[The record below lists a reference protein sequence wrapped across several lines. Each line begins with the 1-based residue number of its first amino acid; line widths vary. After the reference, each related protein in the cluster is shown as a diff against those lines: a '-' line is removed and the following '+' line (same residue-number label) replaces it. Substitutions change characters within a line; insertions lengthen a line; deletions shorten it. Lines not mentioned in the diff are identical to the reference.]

1 MSEFR
6 MPSLGADMESGTLVE
21 WNIRPGERVERGQ
34 IVCVVETQKG
44 AIDVEI
50 WETGT
55 VERLVAEEGQKVPV
69 GEVLAVILGEGEKAE
84 GEKAEGEPA
93 GRETPA
99 EPSIPEAPQPP
110 SPQAPGL
117 APPVTATPEVA
128 SSGGRLR
135 ISPAARKRAAELG
148 LDPAGVRGSGVDGSI
163 TLEDI
168 EHAAKAGEPAASAQ
182 AAPTTDAHAA
192 MRQAIAAA
200 MARSKREIPHYYLGH
215 TLCVEPALAW
225 LEAHNAERPVAE
237 RLIFPVLQLRAVA
250 LALEAVP
257 ALNGW
262 YRDDAFQPAEGV
274 HLGVAIALRGG
285 GLVAP
290 ALHDADRLAPDAM
303 MAALR
308 DLLTR
313 ARKDRLRSSELT
325 AASLTVTNL
334 GDLGVESV
342 QGVIYPPQVALVGF
356 GRISERPWVRD
367 GQVVAARC
375 LHVSLAA
382 DHRVTDGALG
392 ARFLTRLTD
401 LLTEPERLW
410 PT

>member
-1 MSEFR
+1 
-6 MPSLGADMESGTLVE
+6 
-21 WNIRPGERVERGQ
+21 
-34 IVCVVETQKG
+34 
-44 AIDVEI
+44 
-50 WETGT
+50 
-55 VERLVAEEGQKVPV
+55 
-69 GEVLAVILGEGEKAE
+69 
-84 GEKAEGEPA
+84 
-93 GRETPA
+93 
-99 EPSIPEAPQPP
+99 
-110 SPQAPGL
+110 
-117 APPVTATPEVA
+117 
-128 SSGGRLR
+128 
-135 ISPAARKRAAELG
+135 
-148 LDPAGVRGSGVDGSI
+148 
-163 TLEDI
+163 
-168 EHAAKAGEPAASAQ
+168 
-182 AAPTTDAHAA
+182 
-192 MRQAIAAA
+192 MRQAIATA
-200 MARSKREIPHYYLGH
+200 MARSKREIPHYYLGN

-225 LEAHNAERPVAE
+225 LETHNAERPVTE

-257 ALNGW
+257 ELNGW
-262 YRDDAFQPAEGV
+262 FVDDAFQPAEGV

-290 ALHDADRLAPDAM
+290 ALHDADRLAPDVM

-325 AASLTVTNL
+325 AAGLTVTNL

-356 GRISERPWVRD
+356 GRIAERPWVRD

-375 LHVSLAA
+375 LHASLAA